1 MLILHNLYVVY
12 LGDYMKIN
20 TPTHSKNIIG
30 ERLKSFRK
38 ENKITQEDLSA
49 RLQTRG
55 LTLDRTAISKIER
68 GERLVPDYE
77 VVIIAKALKVDVK
90 WLLTGK

>member
-1 MLILHNLYVVY
+1 MYNI

-20 TPTHSKNIIG
+20 TPSDKKNIIG
-30 ERLKSFRK
+30 ERLKFYRK
-38 ENKITQEDLSA
+38 QNKITQEDLAA
-49 RLQTRG
+49 RLQTKG
-55 LTLDRTAISKIER
+55 LTLDRTAISKVER

-77 VVIIAKALKVDVK
+77 VVAIAKALKVDVK

>member
-1 MLILHNLYVVY
+1 MR
-12 LGDYMKIN
+12 IN
-20 TPTHSKNIIG
+20 TPSAKKNIIG
-30 ERLKSFRK
+30 ERLKTYRK
-38 ENKITQEDLSA
+38 QHKITQEDLSA
-49 RLQTRG
+49 RLQLKG

-77 VVIIAKALKVDVK
+77 VIAIAKSLKVDVK

>member
-1 MLILHNLYVVY
+1 
-12 LGDYMKIN
+12 MKIN

-30 ERLKSFRK
+30 KRLKSFRK

-77 VVIIAKALKVDVK
+77 VVIIADALNVSIS
-90 WLLTGK
+90 WLLLGK

>member
-1 MLILHNLYVVY
+1 MR
-12 LGDYMKIN
+12 IN
-20 TPTHSKNIIG
+20 TPIRQRNIIG
-30 ERLKSFRK
+30 ERLRAYRK
-38 ENKITQEDLSA
+38 QHNITQEDLSA
-49 RLQTRG
+49 RLQIKG

-77 VVIIAKALKVDVK
+77 VVAIAKALKVDVK

>member
-1 MLILHNLYVVY
+1 MR
-12 LGDYMKIN
+12 IN
-20 TPTHSKNIIG
+20 TPSVKKNIIG
-30 ERLKSFRK
+30 ERLKSYRK
-38 ENKITQEDLSA
+38 QNKITQEDLAA
-49 RLQTRG
+49 RLQTKG

-77 VVIIAKALKVDVK
+77 VVAIAKSLKVDIK